1 LDIKQVELEL
11 QIKVLQAKPLD
22 QELMIPLVVEEVLEK
37 LEEQTYLA
45 KVVMALPLAFQAHL

>member
-45 KVVMALPLAFQAHL
+45 KVVMALTLAFQAHL